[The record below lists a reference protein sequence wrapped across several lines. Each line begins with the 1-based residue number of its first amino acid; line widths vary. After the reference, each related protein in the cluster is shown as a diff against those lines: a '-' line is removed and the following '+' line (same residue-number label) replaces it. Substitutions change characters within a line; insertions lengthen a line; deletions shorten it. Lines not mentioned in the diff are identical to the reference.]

1 MRTAIVISRLMANTP
16 VVPELEEWSTG
27 DDDRSHHRADED
39 E

>member
-16 VVPELEEWSTG
+16 VVAELEQWSTG
-27 DDDRSHHRADED
+27 DDDRTHYSADED